1 MENDNYIQQKDEI
14 DLLNNIIP
22 DKMKIINENPFELE
36 IFIEADVENPLYS
49 FKLLI
54 TLNNDYP
61 NSTPSF
67 TLTEENHSIA
77 KKKIEELQEKLNEIC
92 NDQIGMPIIYQLY
105 ENVLTFTQELEDD
118 KEKEENKKIIQLEE
132 EKKLLEEKKRKE
144 EEDLIEKKTYTPVTK
159 ELFDEWY
166 KKFVEKKTKEKNLI
180 QNKKNL
186 GRLTGKEIFLNKN
199 LKIDENEIEKQIE
212 ENKKNNMNK
221 ITNKDEEEEE
231 EEEEKI
237 EINKENEE
245 LFQDDIDDLN
255 FDKEEEDEKEDK

>member
-22 DKMKIINENPFELE
+22 DKMKIINENPYELE
-36 IFIEADVENPLYS
+36 ISIEADVENPLYS

-54 TLNNDYP
+54 TLNSEYP
-61 NSTPSF
+61 NSIPTF

-77 KKKIEELQEKLNEIC
+77 SKKIEELQQKLNEIC
-92 NDQIGMPIIYQLY
+92 NEQIGMPIIYQLY

-118 KEKEENKKIIQLEE
+118 NEKEENKKMIELEE

-159 ELFDEWY
+159 ELFEEWY
-166 KKFVEKKTKEKNLI
+166 KKFIDKKTKEKNII
-180 QNKKNL
+180 QSKKNL

-212 ENKKNNMNK
+212 ENKKNNLNK
-221 ITNKDEEEEE
+221 ITNKEEEEE
-231 EEEEKI
+231 EEEDEKI

-255 FDKEEEDEKEDK
+255 FDKEEEDEKE